1 MLLNILLAYIPFEL
15 SIWLSRK
22 KRPFIVFALVSVV
35 WLVFY
40 PNAPYLLTDFFHLQD
55 LGMKDVASGQFK
67 MNVYIW
73 FQFFILLL
81 GIFYGLFIGFRSLE
95 TMLRE
100 WMNRLKINSY
110 VSYFTILLIITLLTS
125 YGIYLG
131 RFVRLHT
138 IYLVTKPIVSIH
150 EMFSVFSS
158 SFFIFISIFTGLQL
172 FVFILYSG
180 LISSENKIK

>member
-15 SIWLSRK
+15 SVWLSKK
-22 KRPFIVFALVSVV
+22 KRPFIVFALVSIV
-35 WLVFY
+35 WLLFY

-55 LGMKDVASGQFK
+55 LGMTNVASGHFK
-67 MNVYIW
+67 MDVTIW
-73 FQFFILLL
+73 FQFFVLLL

-95 TMLRE
+95 KMLEE

-110 VSYFTILLIITLLTS
+110 VSYFTMLLIITLLTS

-138 IYLVTKPIVSIH
+138 IHLVTKPIVSIH
-150 EMFSVFSS
+150 EMLSVFSS
-158 SFFIFISIFTGLQL
+158 SFFVFISIFTGLQL
-172 FVFILYSG
+172 FVFILYSH
-180 LISSENKIK
+180 LSSFEHHT